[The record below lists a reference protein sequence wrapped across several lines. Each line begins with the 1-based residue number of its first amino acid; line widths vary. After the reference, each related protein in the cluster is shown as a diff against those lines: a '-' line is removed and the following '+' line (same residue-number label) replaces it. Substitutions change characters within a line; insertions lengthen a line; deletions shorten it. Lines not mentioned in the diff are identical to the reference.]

1 MALKD
6 ILVVVDEAGDPAQ
19 PVRAAI
25 ELAGRDGG
33 HLTGL
38 YVAVEA
44 SWPLYAY
51 GPVPRETI
59 DLLQARAEAAA
70 ARAKEQF
77 TAIVSKTDLAV
88 DFRTEMA
95 PAAIAQDTIAV
106 HARHADLVV
115 IGQSE
120 PDKERPAGNE
130 LPEEVIFQCGRP
142 VLVVPYVG
150 IQKPFGRRVMIGW
163 DGSREAA
170 RALNDAM
177 PILEKAEKV
186 VVIVVNPKPG
196 SSRHGQVPGADIALH
211 LARHGVDVEVDEE
224 DAKGVS
230 PDQVILSRV
239 SDMDIDLLVL
249 GAYGTPRIQ
258 ERVFGGV
265 TRTIMQSMTVPV
277 LFSH

>member
-6 ILVVVDEAGDPAQ
+6 ILVVVDEAGKPEQ
-19 PVRAAI
+19 PIQAAI
-25 ELAGRDGG
+25 DLARASGA

-59 DLLQARAEAAA
+59 DLLQARADAAA
-70 ARAKEQF
+70 AKAKETF
-77 TAIVSKTDLAV
+77 TAVVSKSDLSI
-88 DFRTEMA
+88 DFRTEVA
-95 PAAIAQDTIAV
+95 PSAVAQDTIAV

-115 IGQSE
+115 IGQSD
-120 PDKERPAGNE
+120 PDRERPAGNE

-150 IQKPFGRRVMIGW
+150 LQKPFGRRVMVGW
-163 DGSREAA
+163 DGSREAV
-170 RALNDAM
+170 RALNDAL
-177 PILEKAEKV
+177 PILQKAEKV

-196 SSRHGQVPGADIALH
+196 SARHGQVPGADIALH
-211 LARHGVDVEVDEE
+211 LARHGVHVEVAEE
-224 DAKGVS
+224 DAKGVT

-239 SDMDIDLLVL
+239 ADMDIDLLVL
-249 GAYGTPRIQ
+249 GAYGTPRLQ
-258 ERVFGGV
+258 ERMFGGV